1 MPVDLSM
8 VEQARQGDASAFE
21 AIYREYQSQI
31 AGYLYR
37 MVGDPD
43 IAADLTQ
50 DVFLNAYRSIG
61 RTQPGLNLRG
71 WLYTIASNAALSYHR
86 RRKIVQWSP
95 LDPSGNDATAL
106 GPEEQVVNR
115 EELGA
120 ALRALPPEQAACILL
135 SVRDGFSYQEIASML
150 GISEGAVKT
159 RTYRARLALARSLRA
174 SEESDG

>member
-21 AIYREYQSQI
+21 AIYREYQAQI

-37 MVGDPD
+37 MVGDPE

-50 DVFLNAYRSIG
+50 DVFLSAYRAIG

-95 LDPSGNDATAL
+95 LDVGGNDVPTA
-106 GPEEQVVNR
+106 GPEAQVLNR
-115 EELGA
+115 EELSA
-120 ALRALPPEQAACILL
+120 ALRELPPEQAACILL
-135 SVRDGFSYQEIASML
+135 SVRDGFSYQEIATML

-159 RTYRARLALARSLRA
+159 RTYRARLALARSLRT
-174 SEESDG
+174 SEERDA